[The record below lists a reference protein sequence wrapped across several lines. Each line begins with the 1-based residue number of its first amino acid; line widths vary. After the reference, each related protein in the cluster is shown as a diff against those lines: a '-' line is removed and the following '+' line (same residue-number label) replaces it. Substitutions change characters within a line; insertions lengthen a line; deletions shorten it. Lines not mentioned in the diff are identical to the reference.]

1 MTDFFSGLW
10 TITAIELRQRIRGVA
25 WYVLLGVFVLIL
37 FIVTGILTWS
47 FSVQADEYG
56 GTGSGGVVY
65 SAIIY
70 FVLLLSS
77 LVTPALSGNMINGDR
92 DAGTLATTQVTLVTT
107 PQLVLGKFLAAWI
120 SALAFLGAA
129 VPFILWSFLIGGADP
144 ATVIVSILVLGF
156 ELGIVSALGVGL
168 SGLMRRPLFSVVVTY
183 LLVALLSIGTLI
195 GFSLGGLALQ
205 TKVTVENTYV
215 DYNDPDLEYDNQGNP
230 IDPTC
235 ITDAPYETTVPR
247 FDLVWWMLAANPY
260 VVLADAVP
268 TVYDED
274 GNYPIDLFGNIKV
287 GVRSAQIPADLDGYN
302 ECTDPGYDSGPGPS
316 TRELL
321 ETTTPSWV
329 VGMLIHLGLAIAALW
344 GAIAVTHAPS
354 RRLAAGSRVA

>member
-1 MTDFFSGLW
+1 MGAFFSGLW
-10 TITAIELRQRIRGVA
+10 TITAIELRQRVRGIA
-25 WYVLLGVFVLIL
+25 WYVLLGVFVVLL
-37 FIVTGILTWS
+37 LIVTAIMVWS
-47 FSVQADEYG
+47 TGFAG
-56 GTGSGGVVY
+56 GEESGGVVY

-120 SALAFLGAA
+120 SALAFLAAA
-129 VPFILWSFLIGGADP
+129 VPFILWSFAIGGTDP
-144 ATVIVSILVLGF
+144 GVVVVSILVLAF
-156 ELGIVSALGVGL
+156 ELGVVAAVGVGL
-168 SGLMRRPLFSVVVTY
+168 SGLMRRPLFSIVVTY
-183 LLVALLSIGTLI
+183 LFVALLSVGTLI

-205 TKVTVENTYV
+205 TKVTIQNHYV
-215 DYNDPDLEYDNQGNP
+215 DYSDPDLQYDDNGNP
-230 IDPTC
+230 IDPEC
-235 ITDAPYETTVPR
+235 ITDPPYETTIPR

-268 TVYDED
+268 TQYDRDGDYPSDMFGSIKSGVRYAQLPLDMNGYDECSD
-274 GNYPIDLFGNIKV
+274 AGYQEPQTARDVID
-287 GVRSAQIPADLDGYN
+287 S
-302 ECTDPGYDSGPGPS
+302 
-316 TRELL
+316 
-321 ETTTPSWV
+321 TTPSWL
-329 VGMLIHLGLAIAALW
+329 VGMLIHLGLATAALW